1 MAKMEIRRATSLT
14 KKDISGRD
22 FTFEISAEVAKPY
35 DALVRDETIVS
46 NPVPAVKKDFGFDE
60 SEFENIKDQDAALF
74 TIVDDEM
81 VYGYIH
87 ATRSWNNMVEIRWI
101 VLDVSIRGHGYGQ
114 MLLDEVLKWAHQL
127 GVAGVRLESQSNN
140 VAACRFYKRYGFKFG
155 GYDEYLYRG
164 IPQNKRDTALF
175 WYYML
180 EE

>member
-1 MAKMEIRRATSLT
+1 MEIRRATSLT
-14 KKDISGRD
+14 SKDISGRD

-35 DALVRDETIVS
+35 DALTRDETIMT
-46 NPVPAVKKDFGFDE
+46 NPIPTNKKDFGFDE
-60 SEFENIKDQDAALF
+60 SEFENITDHDAALF
-74 TIVDDEM
+74 TIVEDEI

-101 VLDVSIRGHGYGQ
+101 VLDVSIRGHGYGK
-114 MLLDEVLKWAHQL
+114 MLLDEVLKWARQL
-127 GVAGVRLESQSNN
+127 GVAGIRLESQSNN

-164 IPQNKRDTALF
+164 IPQNKQETALF
-175 WYYML
+175 WYFML

>member
-1 MAKMEIRRATSLT
+1 MEIRRATSLT

-87 ATRSWNNMVEIRWI
+87 ATRYWNNMVEIRWI
-101 VLDVSIRGHGYGQ
+101 VLDVRIRGHGYGQ